1 MKYALIFG
9 LVMLAG
15 CGHNTA
21 LVCPS
26 IVPYSQSIQQGAAA
40 ELKALP
46 NNSIVARMIEDYGE
60 LRAHIRA
67 ACK

>member
-1 MKYALIFG
+1 MRYVLLLCL
-9 LVMLAG
+9 LVLAG

-46 NNSIVARMIEDYGE
+46 SNSIVARMMEDYGE

-67 ACK
+67 SCK

>member
-1 MKYALIFG
+1 MKYILLLCL
-9 LVMLAG
+9 LVLAG

-26 IVPYSQSIQQGAAA
+26 IVPYSPSIQQGAAA

-46 NNSIVARMIEDYGE
+46 SNSIVARMIDDYGE
-60 LRAHIRA
+60 LRARIRA
-67 ACK
+67 ACR

>member
-1 MKYALIFG
+1 MKYVLLLC
-9 LVMLAG
+9 LVVLAG

-26 IVPYSQSIQQGAAA
+26 IVPYSPSIQQGAAA

-46 NNSIVARMIEDYGE
+46 SNSIVARMMEDYGE

-67 ACK
+67 SCK

>member
-1 MKYALIFG
+1 MKYILLLCL
-9 LVMLAG
+9 LVLAG

-26 IVPYSQSIQQGAAA
+26 IVPYSPSIQQGAAA

-46 NNSIVARMIEDYGE
+46 SNSVIARMMGDYGE
-60 LRAHIRA
+60 LRARIRA
-67 ACK
+67 ACR

>member
-1 MKYALIFG
+1 LRYVLLLCL
-9 LVMLAG
+9 LVLAG

-46 NNSIVARMIEDYGE
+46 SNSIVARMMEDYGE

-67 ACK
+67 SCK